1 MDDYGDREHDRA
13 GQGEGCRDRD
23 VQREQ
28 TSVGTSG
35 HVPVARR
42 WAQRAR
48 RMRRTVIGQ
57 RPP

>member
-35 HVPVARR
+35 PCRSPAGGRSVLA
-42 WAQRAR
+42 AS
-48 RMRRTVIGQ
+48 RRTVIGQ